1 MINAPDNYAAIITAI
16 KWLSAQGIKTEP
28 YMRHTI
34 EKLVKD
40 LYKENITK
48 DAFDGRMFELI
59 DDQMRRAFNEG
70 MRLNG
75 LDPADITDA
84 WREIYQN
91 KTLSQIEFI
100 DKFSNDILAG
110 RTDDRS
116 IAAMS
121 PYLDRVDMWSNQY
134 PAMVEEA
141 RLVTAYPKDR
151 YVWRLGATEQHCS
164 TCASLDG
171 VIHTAQEWL
180 DLGLHPGQPPNG
192 ALECGGWRCDCS
204 LEYTDEPADGDKEK

>member
-1 MINAPDNYAAIITAI
+1 MTDKYIAIIAAI
-16 KWLSAQGIKTEP
+16 KWLSAQGIKTEGF
-28 YMRHTI
+28 MERTI
-34 EKLVKD
+34 TGLVKD
-40 LYKENITK
+40 LYNGNIEK
-48 DAFDGRMFELI
+48 NEFDDRMFSLY

-70 MRLNG
+70 MRANG

-84 WREIYQN
+84 WRQVYQD
-91 KTLSQIEFI
+91 KTLSQVEFI
-100 DKFSNDILAG
+100 DKFSSEILQG
-110 RTDDRS
+110 SIDGTDLQQ
-116 IAAMS
+116 
-121 PYLDRVDMWSNQY
+121 YLNRVDLWTQQY

-151 YVWRLGATEQHCS
+151 YIWHLGATEQHCS